1 VTGAESITVTC
12 CPVCSATECA
22 KLLTTE
28 TVEAPA
34 PVAICAVTVSPI
46 STAPIASRLS
56 MREIASAEFSVATR
70 SNLSPDVASI
80 PSINDAVTDAGPTT
94 TIGAWFGIGEWNA
107 LT

>member
-1 VTGAESITVTC
+1 MTGAESITVTC

-46 STAPIASRLS
+46 SMAPIAFAVVDP
-56 MREIASAEFSVATR
+56 RECVGGVGCGNDVELVTPTKPGFRR
-70 SNLSPDVASI
+70 S
-80 PSINDAVTDAGPTT
+80 AGP
-94 TIGAWFGIGEWNA
+94 
-107 LT
+107 